1 MGFFAVF
8 VGGTFMKIQGTC
20 IIQPAVQ
27 RFLSLPGMKEVKQS
41 LFAFIIGLVCLLS
54 LCIYLGLL
62 AFASYYDCDPIS
74 TGVSSIFR
82 FLFLCVLVLPDC
94 LIAVGTSQRSNSSLV
109 CYGNS
114 RFCAW
119 CSGSICFRGI

>member
-8 VGGTFMKIQGTC
+8 VGGTLLKLQGTC

-27 RFLSLPGMKEVKQS
+27 RFLSLPNMADVKKS
-41 LFAFIIGLVCLLS
+41 LYAFIIGLVGLLS

-74 TGVSSIFR
+74 TGVR
-82 FLFLCVLVLPDC
+82 
-94 LIAVGTSQRSNSSLV
+94 
-109 CYGNS
+109 
-114 RFCAW
+114 
-119 CSGSICFRGI
+119 

>member
-1 MGFFAVF
+1 MSFYFLFLHEKKKKKLFPVVFLTFRWTFDPNVRMGVFAVF
-8 VGGTFMKIQGTC
+8 VGGTLLKLQGTC

-41 LFAFIIGLVCLLS
+41 LFTFIIGLVCLLS

-74 TGVSSIFR
+74 TGVSVIFR
-82 FLFLCVLVLPDC
+82 FV
-94 LIAVGTSQRSNSSLV
+94 
-109 CYGNS
+109 Y
-114 RFCAW
+114 
-119 CSGSICFRGI
+119 